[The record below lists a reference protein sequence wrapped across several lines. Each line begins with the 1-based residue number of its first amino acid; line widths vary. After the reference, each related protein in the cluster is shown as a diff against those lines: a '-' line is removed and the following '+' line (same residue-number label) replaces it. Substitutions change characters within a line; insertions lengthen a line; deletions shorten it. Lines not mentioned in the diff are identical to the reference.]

1 MPRSTDHPEPSRL
14 EAQLL
19 KTAAQ
24 IIAREGVDALSMR
37 SLGKAAGVSRT
48 AAYYYFPDKAALIA
62 RVGQDGFSRLI
73 QSVRAA
79 GAEHDGGLAPLL
91 AGFAAY
97 LDFAMAE
104 PDLYR
109 VMFSDVL
116 ARPMAPT
123 LAQGGG
129 FSSESAQAAFDLLV
143 GAVAPLFP
151 KDSAAALEK
160 ANMIWAYTHGIAM
173 LAIGQHLK
181 GAEPRALLRSGLL
194 DLFGKDEP
202 A

>member
-1 MPRSTDHPEPSRL
+1 MSRPTDHPELSRL

-24 IIAREGVDALSMR
+24 IIARDGVDALSMR
-37 SLGKAAGVSRT
+37 GLGKAAGVSRT

-62 RVGQDGFSRLI
+62 RVGEDGFTRLA
-73 QSVRAA
+73 QTVAAA

-116 ARPMAPT
+116 ARPMPAT

-129 FSSESAQAAFDLLV
+129 FSSESAQASFDLLV
-143 GAVAPLFP
+143 GAIAPLFP
-151 KDSAAALEK
+151 HDPAAALEK
-160 ANMIWAYTHGIAM
+160 TNMAWAYAHGIAM

-194 DLFGKDEP
+194 ELFGKDRP